1 LVAQEIE
8 VARQPTFVNPKYKL
22 RILMKPATRPPS
34 DMGMNAAA
42 LIGGI
47 DHKGETPKR
56 MS

>member
-8 VARQPTFVNPKYKL
+8 VARQPTFVDPKYKL
-22 RILMKPATRPPS
+22 RILMKLATRPPS

-47 DHKGETPKR
+47 DHKGR
-56 MS
+56 LRSA